1 MVALLMEAS
10 ALIQA
15 LAFTTLVLL
24 VNEYLNRKE
33 ITK

>member
-1 MVALLMEAS
+1 MEAS

-15 LAFTTLVLL
+15 LVFTTLVLL
-24 VNEYLNRKE
+24 VNEHFIRKE

>member
-1 MVALLMEAS
+1 MVALLVEAS

-24 VNEYLNRKE
+24 VNEYLTRKE

>member
-1 MVALLMEAS
+1 MVALLIEAS
-10 ALIQA
+10 ALVQA

-24 VNEYLNRKE
+24 VNEHLIRKD

>member
-1 MVALLMEAS
+1 MVTLLMEAS

-24 VNEYLNRKE
+24 VNEHLTRKD